1 MELMLINTDNRSVI
15 ETLLKQVAGKAV
27 MSTITTFEDLEE
39 ALVCVTGDMEKR
51 FPVPANVDFSVRYVH
66 AGGHRLTSELF
77 FRRSQGQWHLESV
90 RRRNPL
96 PGWGPWIKYI
106 LDPWAFAVFKAHAR
120 DGRSMRSVERV
131 DGDLTAHQKIALAK
145 LAASLPPRRRKK
157 LACAV

>member
-1 MELMLINTDNRSVI
+1 MELMLIHTDNRSVI

-27 MSTITTFEDLEE
+27 ISTITTFEDLEK
-39 ALVCVTGDMEKR
+39 ALVCVTRDMEKR

-66 AGGHRLTSELF
+66 AGGHCLTSELT
-77 FRRSQGQWHLESV
+77 FRRSEEQWHLESV

-96 PGWGPWIKYI
+96 PDRGPWIKYI
-106 LDPWAFAVFKAHAR
+106 LDPWAFAVFKIHAR

-131 DGDLTAHQKIALAK
+131 AGDLTAHQKIALTK

-157 LACAV
+157 LACVV